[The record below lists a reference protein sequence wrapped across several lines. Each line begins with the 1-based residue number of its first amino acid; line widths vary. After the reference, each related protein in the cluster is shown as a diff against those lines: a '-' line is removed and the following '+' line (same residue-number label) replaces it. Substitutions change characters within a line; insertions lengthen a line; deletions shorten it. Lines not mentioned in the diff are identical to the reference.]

1 MKELTKE
8 WYIAGER
15 ADFKRWIKLDQRAE
29 KFDEEYYQEVYNREL
44 SKEIDSFA
52 FKPDNKPQINP
63 ELIDRLKKFNDKGS
77 KKSRAVEELF
87 TYISLLD
94 DEDEPDDKK
103 RITRDFENSHQQQI
117 QIVET
122 LPDEIKER
130 IADKRIFALG
140 YASQEVID
148 LLTPYCNKLKYKVD
162 EICCRV
168 RVTNSLIERD
178 TTVGNSIWEYN
189 LNSKAKRRRNLN
201 QFFYDEE
208 ITEMLWV
215 KKSLWISTFDR
226 SLVIK
231 NANILQEEESIIGTT
246 WLEHETYRKKDGFEI
261 HFLFLKY
268 KNGELYPIYFTVEGS
283 DLEMVDVNA
292 EE

>member
-130 IADKRIFALG
+130 IADKRLFALG
-140 YASQEVID
+140 YATQEVIN
-148 LLTPYCNKLKYKVD
+148 LLKSYCETLQDAVNNTLCDVHILSMLTEINTTAGKEIWEKNLKLKPQK
-162 EICCRV
+162 R
-168 RVTNSLIERD
+168 LH
-178 TTVGNSIWEYN
+178 
-189 LNSKAKRRRNLN
+189 LNRMFHS
-201 QFFYDEE
+201 EE
-208 ITEMLWV
+208 IIDQHWEGDSLWV
-215 KKSLWISTFDR
+215 SIYDR
-226 SLVIK
+226 AIVIR
-231 NANILQEEESIIGTT
+231 NAKILQEEEPILGTT
-246 WLEHETYRKKDGFEI
+246 WLEHETYKTDTGFEF

-268 KNGELYPIYFTVEGS
+268 KKGEVFPFYFTVEGN
-283 DLEMVDVNA
+283 DLELVYY
-292 EE
+292 